1 MKKINEDCL
10 KQIFHDARTHNKWL
24 DKAVDD
30 TVLSELYDLMK
41 LGPTSAN
48 CSPLR
53 ILFIKTKE
61 AKEKLKPH
69 IAPGNVEK
77 TMLAPV
83 TAILGYDL
91 EFYEHL
97 PHLFPFTDAKSW
109 FEGKEKYITETAFR
123 NSSLQGA
130 YFIIAARA
138 CGLDCGPMSGFS
150 EEGVNKEFFPEGKIK
165 SNFLCNLGYGDPEGL
180 PGPRAPRFGFED
192 VCKIL

>member
-1 MKKINEDCL
+1 MNKINESCL
-10 KQIFHDARTHNKWL
+10 QQIFHEARTHTKWVN
-24 DKAVDD
+24 KAVDD
-30 TVLSELYDLMK
+30 STLLEIYDLMK

-53 ILFIKTKE
+53 IVFIKSQD
-61 AKEKLKPH
+61 AKERLKPH
-69 IAPGNVEK
+69 LAPGNIEQ
-77 TMLAPV
+77 TMQAPV
-83 TAILGYDL
+83 TAILAYDL

-109 FEGKEKYITETAFR
+109 FEGKDKFIEETAFR

-150 EEGVNKEFFPEGKIK
+150 NTGLDQEFFPDGKFK
-165 SNFLCNLGYGDPEGL
+165 SNFLCNLGYGNPEGL
-180 PGPRAPRFGFED
+180 PGPRAPRFEFND